1 MTTLRDVSLLPRHL
15 WHAFLFFMASVA
27 LWFSWLALT
36 ELFTYSVLTA
46 HTPAQS
52 IQWSVVE
59 VSDERYLLRGT
70 YVFFVGEAQY
80 SGATTLQQRYRNAW
94 AASKDIPE
102 HESQRWE
109 VWYSPTHLTYSS
121 LQKNFPFKECISAL
135 VLWGIVVYFI
145 ILKNRIL
152 A

>member
-1 MTTLRDVSLLPRHL
+1 
-15 WHAFLFFMASVA
+15 MASVA
-27 LWFSWLALT
+27 LWFSGLALT
-36 ELFTYSVLTA
+36 ELYTYSMLTA

-59 VSDERYLLRGT
+59 ASEERYLLQGT
-70 YVFFVGEAQY
+70 YVFFVEDAQY

-94 AASKDIPE
+94 AANQAIPE
-102 HESQRWE
+102 HASQQWK
-109 VWYSPTHLTYSS
+109 VWYSPTHLTHSA

-135 VLWGIVVYFI
+135 ILWGIAVYFI
-145 ILKNRIL
+145 ILKNRML